1 MGFSAVFKQDAC
13 KGFGGLFAALNGLFE
28 EVVHLL
34 FLEDVEGIRVSGEEI
49 AKEGLTIALDQFH
62 GGGDGIERGLEVFE
76 FSLLPQTVDDAPQ
89 LFGDGG
95 KVFGL
100 SRESGMEVL
109 ELVESEALGELGD
122 AIDDAVHLGDE
133 GEDVVA
139 VEWSDEGLIE
149 AEKRFAEKLAGLN
162 AVSFDVAELA
172 VEVGETGNDAFELTG
187 RIDDAVCEL
196 LQLVVKFVVSGK
208 EVEHKSSVEGRM
220 GTQITVL

>member
-1 MGFSAVFKQDAC
+1 
-13 KGFGGLFAALNGLFE
+13 
-28 EVVHLL
+28 
-34 FLEDVEGIRVSGEEI
+34 
-49 AKEGLTIALDQFH
+49 
-62 GGGDGIERGLEVFE
+62 
-76 FSLLPQTVDDAPQ
+76 
-89 LFGDGG
+89 
-95 KVFGL
+95 
-100 SRESGMEVL
+100 MEVL